1 MTAAL
6 DGAAEVAAAPTY
18 PAPAASS
25 PVAAPRAAMAVV
37 PAMKRELDRQ
47 VSEGTLRSAHP
58 VDANGITVV
67 DGRLDLAMLAFVA
80 EMALLGHFPGLK
92 EKRR

>member
-1 MTAAL
+1 MIAV
-6 DGAAEVAAAPTY
+6 AEID
-18 PAPAASS
+18 PAPAQPS

-37 PAMKRELDRQ
+37 RAMQRELDRQ
-47 VSEGTLRSAHP
+47 TREGTLRSAHP

-92 EKRR
+92 DKRR

>member
-1 MTAAL
+1 MTAA
-6 DGAAEVAAAPTY
+6 AETTGEPAAP
-18 PAPAASS
+18 PAQPGI
-25 PVAAPRAAMAVV
+25 AAPRAAMAVV
-37 PAMKRELDRQ
+37 RAMKRELDRQ

-92 EKRR
+92 DKRR

>member
-1 MTAAL
+1 MIAV
-6 DGAAEVAAAPTY
+6 AETD
-18 PAPAASS
+18 PAPAQPSA
-25 PVAAPRAAMAVV
+25 PAQPVVAAPRAAMAVV
-37 PAMKRELDRQ
+37 RAMKRELDRQ

-58 VDANGITVV
+58 VDANGVTVV

-92 EKRR
+92 DKRR

>member
-1 MTAAL
+1 MSA
-6 DGAAEVAAAPTY
+6 AAESAAEAVAGLAP
-18 PAPAASS
+18 S

-37 PAMKRELDRQ
+37 RAMKRELDRQ

-92 EKRR
+92 DKRR

>member
-1 MTAAL
+1 MTVPVES
-6 DGAAEVAAAPTY
+6 AAEAGTV
-18 PAPAASS
+18 PASLSPAS
-25 PVAAPRAAMAVV
+25 PSLVAAPRAAMAVV
-37 PAMKRELDRQ
+37 RAMKRELDRQ

-58 VDANGITVV
+58 VDANGMTVV

-80 EMALLGHFPGLK
+80 EMALLGHFPCLK

>member
-1 MTAAL
+1 MS
-6 DGAAEVAAAPTY
+6 AAADSAVE
-18 PAPAASS
+18 PAPAPA
-25 PVAAPRAAMAVV
+25 AAPRAAMAVV
-37 PAMKRELDRQ
+37 RAMKRELDRQ

-58 VDANGITVV
+58 VDANGVTVV

-92 EKRR
+92 DKRR